1 MEKYNEK
8 TKEIYDM
15 IKQKIGE
22 KLTKEQIEQIISG
35 IDLENEEVPRISVTS
50 NPYDFEKYTRRTEDI
65 FEHSWAG
72 STRNYVDTQVLMGDY
87 EPGIDKR
94 YEYSENGDN
103 RTPDEEHEMSDFSMN
118 KIQVAKVNRD
128 YMDNFNGSDIEEYDE
143 YIQIYIPEEKK
154 LPKEISFKQYVL
166 NKRREKMENK
176 LKEILGD
183 KINLNQIDKIIETID
198 FEKEKVPEI
207 VTISDPYEFEKK
219 TRRSED
225 IFEHSWAGATRDYVD
240 TQVLIGDYEPGIDK
254 RYEYS
259 ENGDNRSPEEEH
271 EMSDFSM
278 NQIQV
283 AKVNSDYMDN
293 FNGNDIEEHKETI
306 QIYMPNEKEYYENVS
321 FKKMVLE
328 KENNEKNPIV
338 EEIRKLASKKVEIKD
353 KEQKAKKL
361 ANEYEK
367 QYKTLNNEEKEYN
380 E

>member
-1 MEKYNEK
+1 
-8 TKEIYDM
+8 M

-50 NPYDFEKYTRRTEDI
+50 NPYDFEKYTRR
-65 FEHSWAG
+65 
-72 STRNYVDTQVLMGDY
+72 
-87 EPGIDKR
+87 K
-94 YEYSENGDN
+94 
-103 RTPDEEHEMSDFSMN
+103 
-118 KIQVAKVNRD
+118 
-128 YMDNFNGSDIEEYDE
+128 
-143 YIQIYIPEEKK
+143 
-154 LPKEISFKQYVL
+154 
-166 NKRREKMENK
+166 
-176 LKEILGD
+176 
-183 KINLNQIDKIIETID
+183 
-198 FEKEKVPEI
+198 
-207 VTISDPYEFEKK
+207 
-219 TRRSED
+219 ED

-240 TQVLIGDYEPGIDK
+240 TQVLMGDYEPGIDK